1 MDDTFQTMYYLTRNS
16 ERIAEM
22 LAGDADVDVTKLSAA
37 LANMLQK
44 TWVGDHQLLQQVSS
58 ITAKDQAGA
67 REPLNKSKMLL
78 QGL

>member
-22 LAGDADVDVTKLSAA
+22 LAGDADVDVIKLSAA

-44 TWVGDHQLLQQVSS
+44 TRKRDHQLLRQVRS
-58 ITAKDQAGA
+58 ITANGQAGA
-67 REPLNKSKMLL
+67 
-78 QGL
+78 

>member
-22 LAGDADVDVTKLSAA
+22 LAGDADVDVIKLSAA

-44 TWVGDHQLLQQVSS
+44 TWIRDHQLLRQVRSV
-58 ITAKDQAGA
+58 TAKDQAGA
-67 REPLNKSKMLL
+67 
-78 QGL
+78 

>member
-22 LAGDADVDVTKLSAA
+22 LAGDADVDVIKLSAT

-44 TWVGDHQLLQQVSS
+44 TRIRDHQLLRQVRS
-58 ITAKDQAGA
+58 IKAKGQAGA
-67 REPLNKSKMLL
+67 
-78 QGL
+78 

>member
-22 LAGDADVDVTKLSAA
+22 LAGDADVDVIKLSAA

-44 TWVGDHQLLQQVSS
+44 TRKRDHQLLRQVRS
-58 ITAKDQAGA
+58 ITAKGQAGA
-67 REPLNKSKMLL
+67 
-78 QGL
+78 

>member
-22 LAGDADVDVTKLSAA
+22 LAGDADVDVIKLSAA

-44 TWVGDHQLLQQVSS
+44 TRIRDHQLLQQASS
-58 ITAKDQAGA
+58 IMAKDQAGA
-67 REPLNKSKMLL
+67 
-78 QGL
+78 